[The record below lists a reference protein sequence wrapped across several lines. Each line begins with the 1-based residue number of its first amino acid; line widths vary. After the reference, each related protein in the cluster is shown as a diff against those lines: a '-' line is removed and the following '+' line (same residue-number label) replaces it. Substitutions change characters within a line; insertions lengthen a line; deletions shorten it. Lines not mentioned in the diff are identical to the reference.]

1 MKISTKTGDN
11 GQTGLLAGP
20 RVSKDHVRIEACGT
34 VDELNAQ
41 LGRARAEG
49 LPEPLDPL
57 LSEIQHRLFDVG
69 AELACPHP
77 QAYGLSTIRPVEIR
91 VLEEQIEHYETQ
103 LPPLRD
109 FILPGGTPA
118 AAQLHVARTVC
129 RRAER
134 RIVTLQHVEPEHFS
148 PCVIQYL
155 NRLGDLLFLLAR
167 AANHLA
173 GVPDV
178 PWKKETPRASAS
190 Q

>member
-1 MKISTKTGDN
+1 MKISTKTGDG

-34 VDELNAQ
+34 VDELNAA
-41 LGRARAEG
+41 LGRARAEN
-49 LPEPLDPL
+49 LPEPLDRL

-77 QAYGLSTIRPVEIR
+77 QAYGLATIR
-91 VLEEQIEHYETQ
+91 LEHIGTLETHIDHYEAQ
-103 LPPLRD
+103 LPPLRH
-109 FILPGGTPA
+109 FILPGGVAA
-118 AAQLHVARTVC
+118 AAQLHIARTIC

-134 RIVTLQHVEPEHFS
+134 RIVTLRDLEPEHFS
-148 PCVIQYL
+148 EHVIQYL

-167 AANHLA
+167 AANHMA

-178 PWKKETPRASAS
+178 PWKKESLR
-190 Q
+190 